1 MKWDFNDFKYIREH
15 RVAPFAGAWI
25 EICYTLKL
33 DHSLLSLPSRE
44 RGLKS
49 YGRSADYGQNQSL
62 PSRERGLKLYQVGL
76 ENSQKFVAPFA
87 GAWIEIP

>member
-1 MKWDFNDFKYIREH
+1 MTCQNFYLRS
-15 RVAPFAGAWI
+15 VAPFAGAWI
-25 EICYTLKL
+25 EMLVYGFDIGGGK
-33 DHSLLSLPSRE
+33 SLPSRE